1 MMTVFKASFM
11 GAFFIPAIVNDF
23 FFNEPAPGLL
33 LTFTS

>member
-11 GAFFIPAIVNDF
+11 GAFFIPAIVNDLS
-23 FFNEPAPGLL
+23 FNETAPGLL